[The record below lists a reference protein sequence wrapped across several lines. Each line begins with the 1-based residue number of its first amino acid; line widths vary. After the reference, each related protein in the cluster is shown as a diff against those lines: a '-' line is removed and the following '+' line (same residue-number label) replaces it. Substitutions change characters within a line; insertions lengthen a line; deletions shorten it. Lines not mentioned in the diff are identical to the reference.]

1 MWNMEGIQYNAQRES
16 GGPSYLIS
24 ADPGSSGG
32 GTYSGNS
39 QQPTLQQYESI
50 FGPAGRDVKI
60 DSQRHKR
67 HQRWHLPDA
76 LKGPNTFL
84 TDRVDGLI
92 TDATNS
98 PFTRN
103 ILPYKYIDNPDQKF
117 KWNVYSF
124 DEGMA
129 SRVPYEAA
137 ARVLPQS
144 KRSFAGYIVRQGLA
158 IAMEH
163 NFMLSAKGRENFK
176 NQLTQLVGSIQLTND
191 LDVHVALLQAPSYQR
206 HMSEK
211 YYDQSKTVAQLARQY
226 TDIFGIMQKH
236 PNALDILIEDA
247 KNHLRTWGAAD
258 PSFLMTNG
266 KLTAQMTMNPEKTN
280 YLTNGPDGAA
290 RLAQGPDLPS
300 YRGLSII
307 HSRKFSLDTGTAP
320 RDLLRRKVRV
330 AQYHWIKA
338 GDLDTKGSIEL
349 YDQSRDSMFRLS
361 YEQLLEMG
369 KCSAVPGA
377 GPGASSGGAAGASS
391 GGAAAGTPTR
401 NSLTSKLATIDD
413 FTFIPQLDDEV
424 YTWNDPIEKATYKKD
439 TLMLILLHKL
449 IRIVVNDR
457 NFHFDTSADYVRT
470 LVSVISAVNGGRPNQ
485 SWKKLE
491 VALPSTADAQDW
503 QNLIFK
509 YTACLQF
516 NALQFTLS
524 YLTNMSSD
532 YSTHAGSKAFNTGL
546 AAQMPS
552 GADTNIATRMSDL
565 NTYLQSV
572 DLDSIQDADM
582 AAILDFSWADFVE
595 DTIKAVVK
603 NIKNTKIDGVS
614 GESTQQ
620 FNARKLMHAL
630 TYASTFD
637 PGWILTPGS
646 AATSTVSIATQYN
659 IMILRPNI
667 EHEMLSVIMGRGG
680 DQELG
685 CTFWGQTE
693 LSCYDDAQHGI
704 WGMSYKYHERAMV
717 LNEKNLIRV
726 FDVAFDGYN
735 GGMDQT
741 YLDWNTGVEE
751 FRMTTNE
758 RTRPYTGPSM
768 IVMLFPETSGH
779 TTTQPVPNPLQ
790 IFDGAGT
797 PSTGLPD
804 DPGVGN
810 NTSEHNPLQLQ
821 GSAGNPSSAD
831 KVFSSDIR
839 NQYRDYLDALG
850 LTAENFGSAD
860 KTPGEMCIAG
870 EASGMPM
877 AFEGTMKI
885 YDGAG
890 ACKKHVQGSGHLG
903 PSYVGVASIREGRGV
918 TYPAAAPTL
927 HHLI

>member
-1 MWNMEGIQYNAQRES
+1 MSNMEGISNNPERDS
-16 GGPSYLIS
+16 GGPSYLMS
-24 ADPGSSGG
+24 ADPGNSGG

-39 QQPTLQQYESI
+39 QQPTLEQYESI
-50 FGPAGRDVKI
+50 FGPAGRDVKV

-84 TDRVDGLI
+84 TDRIDGLI

-103 ILPYKYIDNPDQKF
+103 ILPYKYVENPDQKF

-176 NQLTQLVGSIQLTND
+176 HQLTQLVGSIQLTND

-211 YYDQSKTVAQLARQY
+211 YYDQTKTVAQLARQY

-247 KNHLRTWGAAD
+247 KNHLRTWGAAN

-330 AQYHWIKA
+330 AQYHYIKHA
-338 GDLDTKGSIEL
+338 DLPTGGSIEL
-349 YDQSRDSMFRLS
+349 YDQSRDSMFRLTKA
-361 YEQLLEMG
+361 QLYEMG
-369 KCSAVPGA
+369 RCSAA
-377 GPGASSGGAAGASS
+377 GVNPAP
-391 GGAAAGTPTR
+391 AAAGGTTSSSFYK
-401 NSLTSKLATIDD
+401 NSFKLTLARHPAFPSDFDQYLYTWPDQDTD
-413 FTFIPQLDDEV
+413 FTDDTRALVLLYRIFSIALDAWPNIGSIMTHMSAAISV
-424 YTWNDPIEKATYKKD
+424 
-439 TLMLILLHKL
+439 LIGQ
-449 IRIVVNDR
+449 
-457 NFHFDTSADYVRT
+457 F
-470 LVSVISAVNGGRPNQ
+470 Q
-485 SWKKLE
+485 SK
-491 VALPSTADAQDW
+491 
-503 QNLIFK
+503 F
-509 YTACLQF
+509 
-516 NALQFTLS
+516 
-524 YLTNMSSD
+524 
-532 YSTHAGSKAFNTGL
+532 
-546 AAQMPS
+546 
-552 GADTNIATRMSDL
+552 GAKS
-565 NTYLQSV
+565 
-572 DLDSIQDADM
+572 DSIQFWEPTLPSSTVADDWIPCIFK
-582 AAILDFSWADFVE
+582 AFANLYLVVILASREYVKEIDNGSIDYGTFPEEKTLRDAILDGTDRDTLLRKLDAEQNRCENFVGTTDLSNIDVNTMDE
-595 DTIKAVVK
+595 LLK
-603 NIKNTKIDGVS
+603 NIAEIKSFTDAIQLNNLYTARDFSDGSLTPEENNQQRLAFALISGLYINPEWYLIDASSPSGVGVS
-614 GESTQQ
+614 AGT
-620 FNARKLMHAL
+620 N
-630 TYASTFD
+630 YD
-637 PGWILTPGS
+637 
-646 AATSTVSIATQYN
+646 

-667 EHEMLSVIMGRGG
+667 EHEMLSIIMGRGG

-726 FDVAFDGYN
+726 YDVAFDGYN

-741 YLDWNTGVEE
+741 YLDWDHGLED
-751 FRMTTNE
+751 FRNGTND
-758 RTRPYTGPSM
+758 RMQPYTGPSM
-768 IVMLFPETSGH
+768 IVMLLPVDPTH

-790 IFDGAGT
+790 IFDGEAA
-797 PSTGLPD
+797 PQSGLPD

-810 NTSEHNPLQLQ
+810 NLSDHNPFGLQ
-821 GSAGNPSSAD
+821 GSAGNPTNAQ
-831 KVFSSDIR
+831 KVFSDVTR
-839 NQYRDYLDALG
+839 HQYKSYLQELALDA
-850 LTAENFGSAD
+850 ANFGSSEE
-860 KTPGEMCIAG
+860 TPGEMCIAG
-870 EASGMPM
+870 KASGMPM
-877 AFEGTMKI
+877 AFEGSMKI
-885 YDGAG
+885 YDDKGV
-890 ACKKHVQGSGHLG
+890 CRQHVQGSGHLG

>member
-39 QQPTLQQYESI
+39 QQPTLDQYESI
-50 FGPAGRDVKI
+50 FGPAGRDVKV

-338 GDLDTKGSIEL
+338 GELDGNGSIEL

-369 KCSAVPGA
+369 RCTATGV
-377 GPGASSGGAAGASS
+377 GPGPSS
-391 GGAAAGTPTR
+391 GGAAAGTLRR
-401 NSLTSKLATIDD
+401 NAFTSSPVNDSAFI
-413 FTFIPQLDDEV
+413 FIPLLDAEV
-424 YTWNDPIEKATYKKD
+424 YTWNNAAEIATFKKD

-449 IRIVVNDR
+449 IQTVLNTR
-457 NFHFDTSADYVRT
+457 NFNFDTSADYVRT
-470 LVSVISAVNGGRPNQ
+470 LVAAINGEHGGMNN
-485 SWKKLE
+485 SWQRLQ
-491 VALPSTADAQDW
+491 ADLPTTNDAQEW
-503 QNLIFK
+503 TNLVFK
-509 YTACLQF
+509 YLACLQF
-516 NALQFTLS
+516 AALQITLS
-524 YLTNMSSD
+524 YLRNMSTAD
-532 YSTHAGSKAFNTGL
+532 YSLHAGSQAFDAQLATL
-546 AAQMPS
+546 AAG
-552 GADTNIATRMSDL
+552 GADATIAALMSSIQTYLMGVDL
-565 NTYLQSV
+565 N
-572 DLDSIQDADM
+572 SITGPD
-582 AAILDFSWADFVE
+582 ITRISDFSWANFVR
-595 DTIKAVVK
+595 DTINTEVRMVRDEEIAKAP
-603 NIKNTKIDGVS
+603 

-620 FNARKLMHAL
+620 FNARTLMHAL

-637 PGWILTPGS
+637 PAWVLAPAS
-646 AATSTVSIATQYN
+646 AATSTVSSATKYN

-751 FRMTTNE
+751 FRMATNE

-779 TTTQPVPNPLQ
+779 TTTQPIPNPLQ
-790 IFDGAGT
+790 IFDGFGT

-810 NTSEHNPLQLQ
+810 NTSEHNPLCLS
-821 GSAGNPSSAD
+821 GTAGNSSSAD

-839 NQYRDYLDALG
+839 NQYRDYLTELG

>member
-338 GDLDTKGSIEL
+338 GDLDSKGSIEL

-361 YEQLLEMG
+361 YDQLLEMG
-369 KCSAVPGA
+369 KCSALGV
-377 GPGASSGGAAGASS
+377 GPGPSS
-391 GGAAAGTPTR
+391 GGAAAGTSATNSFTIRVTPTNDFEFIDLFQANLYDWSSPAVDNFSKETR
-401 NSLTSKLATIDD
+401 MLKLIDRLIEDATEAFKNGTS
-413 FTFIPQLDDEV
+413 
-424 YTWNDPIEKATYKKD
+424 YKD
-439 TLMLILLHKL
+439 TIQAYIATLISEISSKYGNFSTLRKFGSSIPSGDTSEWFRIFYEGFANLHL
-449 IRIVVNDR
+449 VALYFVTDYISNIS
-457 NFHFDTSADYVRT
+457 SADYTTHSSDRALHLGLLNGRT
-470 LVSVISAVNGGRPNQ
+470 EREILNELNIQRGKIESLLTV
-485 SWKKLE
+485 
-491 VALPSTADAQDW
+491 
-503 QNLIFK
+503 QNLNNIQK
-509 YTACLQF
+509 SDLDVMID
-516 NALQFTLS
+516 FTWFDFVKDVVYMHAQS
-524 YLTNMSSD
+524 GVTSKTFSTVIGDTTDETNM
-532 YSTHAGSKAFNTGL
+532 K
-546 AAQMPS
+546 
-552 GADTNIATRMSDL
+552 
-565 NTYLQSV
+565 
-572 DLDSIQDADM
+572 
-582 AAILDFSWADFVE
+582 
-595 DTIKAVVK
+595 
-603 NIKNTKIDGVS
+603 
-614 GESTQQ
+614 
-620 FNARKLMHAL
+620 KLMHAL
-630 TYASTFD
+630 TYALTFNQDWQLD
-637 PGWILTPGS
+637 PAS
-646 AATSTVSIATQYN
+646 AATSTVSSATKYN

>member
-39 QQPTLQQYESI
+39 QQPTLEQYESI

-338 GDLDTKGSIEL
+338 GELDGNGSIEL

-361 YEQLLEMG
+361 YNQLLEMG
-369 KCSAVPGA
+369 KCSALGV
-377 GPGASSGGAAGASS
+377 GPGPSS
-391 GGAAAGTPTR
+391 GGAAAGT
-401 NSLTSKLATIDD
+401 STSNTFSSKPANDSA
-413 FTFIPQLDDEV
+413 FQFIPTLDAEV
-424 YTWNDPIEKATYKKD
+424 YTWNNTADITAFKKD

-449 IRIVVNDR
+449 IQIVVNTR
-457 NFHFDTSADYVRT
+457 NFNFDTSAADVRT
-470 LVSVISAVNGGRPNQ
+470 IVGVIQGVYGGANQ
-485 SWKKLE
+485 SWHRLQDD
-491 VALPSTADAQDW
+491 LPSAADAQEW
-503 QNLIFK
+503 KNLIFK
-509 YTACLQF
+509 YIACLQF
-516 NALQFTLS
+516 AALQITLS
-524 YLTNMSSD
+524 YLRNMSTAD
-532 YSTHAGSKAFNTGL
+532 YSLHAGSQAFDTQL
-546 AAQMPS
+546 ATSAAG
-552 GADTNIATRMSDL
+552 GADATIAALMSSIQ
-565 NTYLQSV
+565 TYLMGV

-582 AAILDFSWADFVE
+582 TTISDFSWANFVR
-595 DTIKAVVK
+595 DTI
-603 NIKNTKIDGVS
+603 NTEVTMVRDTEIAKVP
-614 GESTQQ
+614 GETTQQ

-646 AATSTVSIATQYN
+646 AATSTVSSATQYN

-726 FDVAFDGYN
+726 YDVAFDGYN

-751 FRMTTNE
+751 FRMATNE

-768 IVMLFPETSGH
+768 IVMLLPHTAGH

-790 IFDGAGT
+790 IFDGAGAPT
-797 PSTGLPD
+797 NGLPD

-821 GSAGNPSSAD
+821 GSAGNPNHAD

-839 NQYRDYLDALG
+839 NYYRNYLDTLG
-850 LTAENFGSAD
+850 LNAENFGSAD